1 MPAKHPDERRGPM
14 DEREDGAPD
23 VEDAD
28 CDFCGETDLPVAVS
42 EHADENGVR
51 ICQECAVWGIEQ
63 LRLARR
69 RRKS

>member
-42 EHADENGVR
+42 EHASR
-51 ICQECAVWGIEQ
+51 IACSRQPTICASEG
-63 LRLARR
+63 R
-69 RRKS
+69 